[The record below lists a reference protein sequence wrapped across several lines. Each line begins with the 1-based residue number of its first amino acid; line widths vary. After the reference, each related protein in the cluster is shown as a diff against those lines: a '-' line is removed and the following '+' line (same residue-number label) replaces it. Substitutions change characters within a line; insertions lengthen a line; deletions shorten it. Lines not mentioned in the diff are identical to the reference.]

1 MSKKCQKL
9 RISACQEN
17 VKAVITA
24 IRVYAK
30 KRMIKT
36 AKCQENVKKMS
47 KVETDTTQS
56 LRKGEIQEELAI
68 KYEARKKELLIKK
81 EKPATDII
89 DEPYAEFRALDRK
102 LCAALPVGHSYQ
114 LNFDTGEYEIKPC
127 RRP

>member
-17 VKAVITA
+17 VKSAITA

-47 KVETDTTQS
+47 KVKKDTTQS

-68 KYEARKKELLIKK
+68 KK

-89 DEPYAEFRALDRK
+89 NEPYAEVRALDRK